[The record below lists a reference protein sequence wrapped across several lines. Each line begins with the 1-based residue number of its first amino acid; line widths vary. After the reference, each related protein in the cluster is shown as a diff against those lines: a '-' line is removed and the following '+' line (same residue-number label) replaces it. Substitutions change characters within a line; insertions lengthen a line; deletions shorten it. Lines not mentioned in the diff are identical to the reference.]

1 MLLTPSSGTPFDA
14 GVQAMNPIAEAQM
27 GMRTFTRAALLSGAV
42 AVVGA
47 IPASAQTVTF
57 STSGSFSGG
66 GCSATVC
73 NFGGFMLSYT
83 GAPSTNYLAPT
94 IVDLGSFV
102 TSCATCAPLTSASI
116 PGGVTF
122 TLTISQTNPG
132 SGTTTFAGSVTGTLS
147 FNPTGSSLIWTP
159 TTFTSAVNGV
169 TYALITDNGAG
180 VTGKIAINAP
190 TDGGTVG
197 NATSVKAQI
206 TAVPEPASMA
216 LMATGLLG
224 LIPLARRRRNN

>member
-1 MLLTPSSGTPFDA
+1 
-14 GVQAMNPIAEAQM
+14 M

-42 AVVGA
+42 AVLGA

-83 GAPSTNYLAPT
+83 GATSTNYLAPT

-102 TSCATCAPLTSASI
+102 TSCSTCAPLTSASI

-159 TTFTSAVNGV
+159 TTFTSAINGV

-190 TDGGTVG
+190 TSFGFIPRAGVEQYHAGAAFEAAPAFRCGTRIHTVIF
-197 NATSVKAQI
+197 SI
-206 TAVPEPASMA
+206 PYIDR
-216 LMATGLLG
+216 
-224 LIPLARRRRNN
+224 LIHG